1 VSLPKKPLKT
11 DGKIGKNYH
20 CRLIILL
27 AVAVTTGIYWNIQNY
42 LTTEELAQ
50 HHLLKQEWLQLN
62 RDYDK
67 LHQQSQLL
75 ATENNQQRQEVALQQ
90 ATETQLQSHLM
101 ELQDQLLDLEKELLF
116 YQSVTQNISTE
127 LQVREI
133 QLRIDN
139 NNPDLTL
146 YRLVLTQGKRITSP
160 ITGNIILSIK
170 GWQAGKEVSVAVAEI
185 PFSLRYVR
193 VLEGQLSLD
202 YDLIPKQL
210 QVSIKQKKKKTLS
223 QVFDWQIQSS
233 N

>member
-1 VSLPKKPLKT
+1 MSLPKKPLKT